1 MINEEILKR
10 LKALRQDMTNY
21 AKYLE
26 ESTYHPYDK
35 IENFAWDL
43 KHIINEIEK
52 ETEV

>member
-1 MINEEILKR
+1 MINKEILKR
-10 LKALRQDMTNY
+10 LKALRQDMSNY

-43 KHIINEIEK
+43 KHIINEIEE